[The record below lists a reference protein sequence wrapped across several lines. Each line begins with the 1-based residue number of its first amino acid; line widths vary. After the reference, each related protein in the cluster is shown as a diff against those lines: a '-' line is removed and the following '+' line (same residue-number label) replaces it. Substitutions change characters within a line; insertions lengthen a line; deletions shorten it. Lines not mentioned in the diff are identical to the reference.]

1 MNELL
6 NIGDII
12 FQLFA
17 FLIPIFFIGMIV
29 FFVLSAKKQK
39 DQLNRIEEKLD
50 RISGEIS
57 KKEGIKRNSSQ

>member
-6 NIGDII
+6 KIGDII

-17 FLIPIFFIGMIV
+17 FLIPIFFIGVIV

-39 DQLNRIEEKLD
+39 EQLNRIEEKLD

-57 KKEGIKRNSSQ
+57 KK